1 MSSSSVMDEDRARLV
16 LGLPVQL
23 PASAL
28 GLHQVLSTLGDSGVS
43 AASELM
49 NRSDAL
55 SACSL
60 QPSSVSL
67 AEARSSIARA
77 LFISTDSIAFIC
89 SASYSVHSIISNLSE
104 IAVSSKEASP
114 RRTTF
119 LRAFRC
125 FCSTVTDMARTL
137 GVSAYFSDLTGSD
150 SDRILFEGSLSSYAP
165 FPTMETEVDHW
176 TAAGV
181 NAQTDI
187 TAYPLLLNRY
197 SAVPLLLPTLAR
209 GIFQQV
215 TEAVIWENRVM
226 DRTLFNE
233 SFPMFSAAEAG
244 LVRQAEA
251 FLLALDPSHPCNLP
265 ELVTRFYTFACIT
278 LVIRAGFSAIESLF
292 RPDVTIVIPAAIID
306 PCPHTGG
313 RYGAALETAARI
325 VNAGPRFLAGSEAS
339 WILTTGTSRTR
350 ALPRNSI
357 PPVQI
362 PATTSVPSTVPEF
375 RVPDLPASNRSL
387 DQGAGSSLPNPPPYS
402 SAPEPV
408 SDPVPPRVN
417 EFTSNSNPGWSL
429 LTASLKIVKSKYK
442 LPSADACQK
451 TWQNWK
457 LSMLQFDEMW
467 NIEPVKVLNAILLT
481 IDAEDVRI
489 NGWFETQTKAYQ
501 ANRKITMSEFC
512 DYVLRQVICTST
524 TRKAAWTELNS
535 LYKNISDIS
544 DCHVLGV
551 KIKQLVNLIYPTNAF
566 TAEVEAAPCTHRE
579 IILSLHN
586 LTISLRD
593 SDKRCVVV
601 LAWKN
606 YDVYSYATTFNTY
619 LDSNLH
625 VEGTSS
631 VKVSGEYITQ
641 LFGHLE
647 FAHRMHT
654 QVTMSDK
661 SKSNSQCSDSKPFKR
676 KHSVQAF
683 NTQGLR
689 RHDADHAGRKRSA
702 PHNRQTTSPSV
713 RGGKNIRG
721 SSVSRGAGRASPAKP
736 QSSGVSKASHADDVD
751 QKLAQTT
758 FNRIGELFAKTDPE
772 LLLPNLQNL
781 AYPNN
786 QKSLT
791 QCRKDLGRGMC
802 MLCLAGRHSPANCHL
817 LRTSKA
823 DSPEGKM
830 AARFWEKYSKAD

>member
-1 MSSSSVMDEDRARLV
+1 MDEERARLV

-77 LFISTDSIAFIC
+77 LFISTDSIAFSC
-89 SASYSVHSIISNLSE
+89 AASYSIHGILANLSE
-104 IAVSSKEASP
+104 VSTSTKDASP

-119 LRAFRC
+119 MRAFRC
-125 FCSTVTDMARTL
+125 FCSTVTDTARTL
-137 GVSAYFSDLTGSD
+137 GVAAYFSDLTGSD

-165 FPTMETEVDHW
+165 FPTMETEIDHW
-176 TAAGV
+176 TTAGV

-197 SAVPLLLPTLAR
+197 SAVPLLLPKLAR

-226 DRTLFNE
+226 DRTLFND
-233 SFPMFSAAEAG
+233 SFDGVFSSTEAG
-244 LVRQAEA
+244 LVQQAEA
-251 FLLALDPSHPCNLP
+251 FLLALDPTHPCNLP
-265 ELVTRFYTFACIT
+265 ELVTRFYTFACIC
-278 LVIRAGFSAIESLF
+278 LVIRSGFSAIESLF
-292 RPDVTIVIPAAIID
+292 RSNVTIVMPTAIVD
-306 PCPHTGG
+306 ACPHSGG

-325 VNAGPRFLAGSEAS
+325 VDAGPRFLAGSEVS
-339 WILTTGTSRTR
+339 WLLTTGTSRTR
-350 ALPRNSI
+350 ALPRDFI
-357 PPVQI
+357 PPVQL
-362 PATTSVPSTVPEF
+362 PASNSAPSIGPDF
-375 RVPDLPASNRSL
+375 RLPDLPASNRSL
-387 DQGAGSSLPNPPPYS
+387 DQGAGSSLPNPPPYP
-402 SAPEPV
+402 SAL
-408 SDPVPPRVN
+408 DPVTDLRPPRFN
-417 EFTSNSNPGWSL
+417 EFNASTNHGWSL
-429 LTASLKIVKSKYK
+429 LTASLKIAKSKYK
-442 LPSADACQK
+442 LPPADASQK

-481 IDAEDVRI
+481 IDPEDARI
-489 NGWFETQTKAYQ
+489 NGWFETQTRASKA
-501 ANRKITMSEFC
+501 NLKITMSEFC

-524 TRKAAWTELNS
+524 TRKAAWMELTS
-535 LYKNISDIS
+535 LYKNVSDIS
-544 DCHVLGV
+544 DCHVLAV
-551 KIKQLVNLIYPTNAF
+551 KINQLVKLIYPTNAF

-579 IILSLHN
+579 IVLSLHN

-593 SDKRCVVV
+593 SDKKCVVA

-625 VEGTSS
+625 VEGTAS
-631 VKVSGEYITQ
+631 VKISGEYITQ

-654 QVTMSDK
+654 QVTLSDK
-661 SKSNSQCSDSKPFKR
+661 SKSNSQCPDSKPFKR
-676 KHSVQAF
+676 KHFIQAF
-683 NTQGLR
+683 NAQELR
-689 RHDADHAGRKRSA
+689 RHDTDHAGRKRSA
-702 PHNRQTTSPSV
+702 PHNRQTTSPSL
-713 RGGKNIRG
+713 RGGKNTRG
-721 SSVSRGAGRASPAKP
+721 SSVSRGAARASPSKP
-736 QSSGVSKASHADDVD
+736 QSAGVNKASHADDYD
-751 QKLAQTT
+751 QKLAQTA
-758 FNRIGELFAKTDPE
+758 FNRIGELFAKSDPE

-817 LRTSKA
+817 LRPSKA